1 MAGKFSNDRAAG
13 ALVGLATG
21 DALGAGYEF
30 GSARFTGT
38 AQMIGGGLGGFAP
51 GEWTDDTS
59 MAVCIAQVAA
69 TGHLEAT
76 AVAAGFL
83 DWYRS
88 DPPDIGIQTR
98 EVLGEA
104 ADADDV
110 AARSAARFAR
120 LPEHSAGN
128 GALMR
133 TAPVALAHLGD
144 DTAILAAAHEISA
157 LTHADPVSGEAC
169 ALWCIAIDRAIR
181 EQRLDGI
188 RDALPLLADDRAAW
202 WHDRLDEA
210 EHAPLER
217 FRPNGYVVTALQAAH
232 GAIATTPVPDDV
244 PAHHLQD
251 TLHRVIGIG
260 DDTDTTAAI
269 AGQLLGARWGVS
281 AIPFR
286 WRRLLHGWPGLTGAD
301 LARLATL
308 TVQGGRSDASG
319 WPGPTLQSG
328 YAPAYLAELPGDDGV
343 LLGNLA
349 SLEEATGRVDAVISL
364 CRVGT
369 GQVPSHLE
377 HHEIR
382 LIDLPEPHHNPN
394 LGFVLTDT
402 AAAIPQLRAEGKR
415 VFLHCVDGRSR
426 TPTVAATYLAQRD
439 GISGQQAW
447 QQLATLLPD
456 ATTDNTTFQRWLSD
470 LHPDTPGTPTT
481 LR

>member
-1 MAGKFSNDRAAG
+1 MAERFSNDRAAG

-21 DALGAGYEF
+21 DALRAGYEF
-30 GSARFTGT
+30 GSTRFTGT
-38 AQMIGGGLGGFAP
+38 ARMIGGGLGGFEP
-51 GEWTDDTS
+51 GQWTDDTS
-59 MAVCIAQVAA
+59 MAVCVAQVAA
-69 TGHLEAT
+69 TGHLDAT
-76 AVAAGFL
+76 AVARRFL

-88 DPPDIGIQTR
+88 DPPDVGIQTR
-98 EVLGEA
+98 ELLGQA
-104 ADADDV
+104 VDARDV

-120 LPEHSAGN
+120 LPQRSAGS

-144 DTAILAAAHEISA
+144 DTAILEAAHEISA

-169 ALWCIAIDRAIR
+169 TLWCIAIDRAIR

-188 RDALPLLADDRAAW
+188 RDGLRLLADDRGAW
-202 WHDRLDEA
+202 WQERLDEA
-210 EHAPLER
+210 EHAPLTR
-217 FRPNGYVVTALQAAH
+217 FRPNGDVVTALQAAH
-232 GAIATTPVPDDV
+232 GAIATTPVPDDE

-269 AGQLLGARWGVS
+269 AGQLLGARWGLT
-281 AIPFR
+281 AIPFP

-301 LARLATL
+301 LARLAVL

-319 WPGPTLQSG
+319 WPGPTPQRG

-349 SLEEATGRVDAVISL
+349 SLEQATERVDAVISL

-369 GQVPSHLE
+369 RQVPSHLE
-377 HHEIR
+377 HHEVR
-382 LIDLPEPHHNPN
+382 LIDLPGPNHNPN

-402 AAAIPQLRAEGKR
+402 AAALTQLRSEGKR
-415 VFLHCVDGRSR
+415 TFLHCVDGRSR
-426 TPTVAATYLAQRD
+426 TPTVAATYLALRD

-447 QQLATLLPD
+447 QQLAALLPD
-456 ATTDNTTFQRWLSD
+456 ATTDNTAFQRWLSD
-470 LHPDTPGTPTT
+470 LHPDTPTTPTT